1 MNTRPG
7 PTDLKIGIT
16 DSGVGGLSVCA
27 AVEAGL
33 RRKPV
38 QADVEILYLNAALR
52 DDYSYNSMAT
62 RQEKLE
68 AFDCFLHN
76 VAANYRP
83 EMLFIACNTLSIL
96 FQDPYFD
103 KHRDIPIEGIV
114 DTATASAAAALR
126 EHGDSHIIVFATPTT
141 IAEGTYG
148 RRLLEAGIP
157 ASRIAQQACPDLPD
171 AISNDFTGV
180 QARSLLKKF
189 IPAAL
194 QQFHEMPAHVTA
206 LLGCTHYGYQA
217 PLFEKLLRAQVENV
231 SILNPNQAAALTILD
246 QLESPP
252 GNGKVDIRF
261 ITPYA
266 IPSKP
271 LRSLS
276 HYLGG
281 PAPATV
287 EAMHQFT
294 CDPDL
299 YQPGGHTPG

>member
-1 MNTRPG
+1 M
-7 PTDLKIGIT
+7 KIGIT

-33 RRKPV
+33 RRNPV
-38 QADVEILYLNAALR
+38 RADVEILYLNAALQ

-76 VAANYRP
+76 VAANYQP
-83 EMLFIACNTLSIL
+83 DMLFIACNTLSVL
-96 FQDPYFD
+96 FQAPYFD

-114 DTATASAAAALR
+114 DTATASAVAALQQER
-126 EHGDSHIIVFATPTT
+126 GSHIIVFATPTT
-141 IAEGTYG
+141 IEEGTYG

-171 AISNDFTGV
+171 AISNDFTGT
-180 QARSLLKKF
+180 QASGLLQEF

-194 QQFHEMPAHVTA
+194 QQFRQVPAHVTA

-217 PLFEKLLRAQVENV
+217 PLFEKLLQEHVENV

-252 GNGKVDIRF
+252 GDGRVDIRF
-261 ITPYA
+261 ITPYS

-287 EAMHQFT
+287 DALHHFT

-299 YQPGGHTPG
+299 YQPDGQTPG

>member
-1 MNTRPG
+1 M
-7 PTDLKIGIT
+7 KIGIT

-33 RRKPV
+33 RRHPV
-38 QADVEILYLNAALR
+38 QADSEILYLNAALQ

-68 AFDCFLHN
+68 AFDCFLRN
-76 VAANYRP
+76 VTANYQP
-83 EMLFIACNTLSIL
+83 DMLFIACNTLSVL
-96 FQDPYFD
+96 FEDPYFE
-103 KHRDIPIEGIV
+103 KHRDIPIDGIV
-114 DTATASAAAALR
+114 GTATAAAVSALQK
-126 EHGDSHIIVFATPTT
+126 HSDSHIIVFATPTT
-141 IAEGTYG
+141 IGEGTYG

-171 AISNDFTGV
+171 AISNDFTGA
-180 QARSLLKKF
+180 QANGLLQQF

-194 QQFHEMPAHVTA
+194 EQFREIPAHVTA

-217 PLFEKLLRAQVENV
+217 QLFEKLLRERVENV
-231 SILNPNQAAALTILD
+231 SVLNPNQAAALTILD
-246 QLESPP
+246 QLGSPP
-252 GNGKVDIRF
+252 GKGRVDIRF
-261 ITPYA
+261 ITPYS
-266 IPSKP
+266 IPEKP

-281 PAPATV
+281 SAPATV
-287 EAMHQFT
+287 EALHHFS

-299 YQPGGHTPG
+299 YQPSGHTPGYTGE

>member
-1 MNTRPG
+1 M
-7 PTDLKIGIT
+7 KIGIT

-27 AVEAGL
+27 AVEDGL
-33 RRKPV
+33 RRNPV
-38 QADVEILYLNAALR
+38 RADTEILYLNAALQ

-62 RQEKLE
+62 RQQKLE

-76 VAANYRP
+76 VAANYQP
-83 EMLFIACNTLSIL
+83 DMLFIACNTLSIL

-114 DTATASAAAALR
+114 DTATAAAIAALR
-126 EHGDSHIIVFATPTT
+126 EHSDSHIIVFATPTT

-171 AISNDFTGV
+171 AISNDFTGA
-180 QARSLLKKF
+180 QASGLLKQF

-194 QQFHEMPAHVTA
+194 QQFRETPSHVSA

-217 PLFEKLLRAQVENV
+217 RLFETLLRERVDSVNV
-231 SILNPNQAAALTILD
+231 LNPNQAAALVILD

-266 IPSKP
+266 IPGKP

-287 EAMHQFT
+287 EALHNFT
-294 CDPDL
+294 RDPDL
-299 YQPGGHTPG
+299 YQPSG